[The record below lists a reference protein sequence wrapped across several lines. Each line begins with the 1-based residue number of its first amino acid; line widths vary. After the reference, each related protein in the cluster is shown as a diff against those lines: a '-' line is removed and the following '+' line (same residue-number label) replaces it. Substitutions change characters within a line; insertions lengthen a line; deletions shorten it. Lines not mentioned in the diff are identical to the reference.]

1 MKRKLCSVLLA
12 LCMVLTLLPV
22 SALAEERTPAEAE
35 QVATQLPSAEDGVV
49 TLESDTS
56 ISAAALQ
63 SAIANGLEIN
73 LNGKALTITSADTVS
88 VPEGKTVKF
97 YNGTILNSTFT
108 RGDLAAFAAGKDATL
123 IVDNVTMNTTGS
135 AFFPAGNA
143 SAVTVTNS
151 NITAGVY
158 VIGTNASGNLSDN
171 VRITLKDS
179 TLTSTCYQN
188 NDRDTCTVMINVP
201 GTMNIDNCKIYGGRQ
216 VLFVRCGTAT
226 VNNSTITLSNA
237 YNGAGTYDSKD
248 WSSGN
253 EVPMGA
259 VVVGNRTNST
269 AYDTPAT
276 CTLNN
281 TTVTGGRVYT
291 YQKDE
296 IAVKLNITGNSTIN
310 GAFVNGDGEN
320 GKATIVTESGTYSDL
335 ANAVAY
341 AADGATIKLAGDVTV
356 TKPIEVAKS
365 MTLDLNGHVLT
376 AATASNRSESN
387 DVKNSAIWVTAEK
400 VNLTI
405 DGTTAR
411 SGMTMGDTHDTNWM
425 TKVWGFVDLRE
436 GSAGSTVTVNGGSY
450 TGSTCASDNYHY
462 TALFTVGSESKLVLN
477 NVIAETDERVVK
489 ASACGEVIVS
499 GGTYNITGIDAF
511 LGAAFETKTASFTN
525 MKLTAKYGGCV
536 QVGNNATFENCEI
549 KVTDIRT
556 GEGTHLNCAVAVQY
570 GGTATVKSGIYTAPY
585 AAYVYSSGGTI
596 NIENGT
602 FTGVVRADA
611 TTDATA
617 TINIKNGSFNGE
629 IQKGAGAGNETIAI
643 TGGTYTSDPSAYV
656 ASGAIA
662 RKDSDAQ
669 YTVVAKSN
677 LTSGVYT
684 SDPSSAL
691 APGYVSYKNSDDTYT
706 VYYPVPVT
714 PGNTSSSTTKN
725 PDGSTTTTT
734 TDKTTGTVTETT
746 KNPDG
751 STTTVETRKDGS
763 VTETNKTAG
772 GSVGTVKSDANGN
785 SEISASISAA
795 DVNAAAKKNEPVAA
809 PVSVAPAASSAAAP
823 VIKLSVPA
831 SAGEVSVVIP
841 VTNAQQGTVA
851 IKVNPDGTEEII
863 KTSVVTK
870 DGVVLGVKGS
880 AQIKIVNNDKDFSD
894 TVGHWAESD
903 VDFVSAR
910 ELFNG
915 TAPQTFSP
923 ESATTRGMVVT
934 VLARLAGES
943 TDGGANW
950 YDKGCAWAVT
960 NGVSDGTDPNG
971 TVTREQLAAM
981 LYRYFGSPAVS
992 GSLSFADASSVSEY
1006 AHDAM
1011 QWCVN
1016 NGIINGMDG
1025 LLNPQG
1031 QATRAQVS
1039 AMFARYIHLAA
1050 TK

>member
-22 SALAEERTPAEAE
+22 SALAVDGAPTGESTPAETPAASNVAKIGDQEYATLADAVNAAE
-35 QVATQLPSAEDGVV
+35 SGA
-49 TLESDTS
+49 
-56 ISAAALQ
+56 
-63 SAIANGLEIN
+63 
-73 LNGKALTITSADTVS
+73 TIT
-88 VPEGKTVKF
+88 
-97 YNGTILNSTFT
+97 L
-108 RGDLAAFAAGKDATL
+108 
-123 IVDNVTMNTTGS
+123 
-135 AFFPAGNA
+135 
-143 SAVTVTNS
+143 
-151 NITAGVY
+151 
-158 VIGTNASGNLSDN
+158 LSD
-171 VRITLKDS
+171 VALDS
-179 TLTSTCYQN
+179 TLTLDKNLILDLNGHMISNGDRLETKYYLVKVAYGAEVSIIGN
-188 NDRDTCTVMINVP
+188 KENSSINDTRTNLT
-201 GTMNIDNCKIYGGRQ
+201 G
-216 VLFVRCGTAT
+216 
-226 VNNSTITLSNA
+226 TITAICVFGNLTVDGAELTISRGVNGIAIKVDENGTDKLGKLTVKSGKVSSTQAIQNWGITTIDGGTFTGDVGSHA
-237 YNGAGTYDSKD
+237 Y
-248 WSSGN
+248 SSI
-253 EVPMGA
+253 
-259 VVVGNRTNST
+259 
-269 AYDTPAT
+269 
-276 CTLNN
+276 
-281 TTVTGGRVYT
+281 GG
-291 YQKDE
+291 D
-296 IAVKLNITGNSTIN
+296 LTIN
-310 GAFVNGDGEN
+310 GGIFNGPVYSAQLKYGGWPTASAKTKIVNGTFNGLVAEYYDDGTN
-320 GKATIVTESGTYSDL
+320 GLQPVERSD
-335 ANAVAY
+335 
-341 AADGATIKLAGDVTV
+341 KPAGDVNCKVTISGGTFSDLSALDYLADDANVIVKLAADTTKDVTIPAGATV
-356 TKPIEVAKS
+356 
-365 MTLDLNGHVLT
+365 TLDLNGKTLTNVSGHTITNNGNLTVTGSGTVDNITHAKAALYNNTGATATLNGGTFTRSAETGTANPNSANGNSWYTVKNYGTLTINNGVTVENKGSFSSAVVNGWYDASKIGTSSEPAHNADAVLT
-376 AATASNRSESN
+376 
-387 DVKNSAIWVTAEK
+387 I
-400 VNLTI
+400 
-405 DGTTAR
+405 
-411 SGMTMGDTHDTNWM
+411 
-425 TKVWGFVDLRE
+425 
-436 GSAGSTVTVNGGSY
+436 NGGS
-450 TGSTCASDNYHY
+450 
-462 TALFTVGSESKLVLN
+462 
-477 NVIAETDERVVK
+477 I
-489 ASACGEVIVS
+489 S
-499 GGTYNITGIDAF
+499 GGKITVKNDDYGVLNITG
-511 LGAAFETKTASFTN
+511 
-525 MKLTAKYGGCV
+525 
-536 QVGNNATFENCEI
+536 
-549 KVTDIRT
+549 
-556 GEGTHLNCAVAVQY
+556 
-570 GGTATVKSGIYTAPY
+570 
-585 AAYVYSSGGTI
+585 
-596 NIENGT
+596 GT
-602 FTGVVRADA
+602 FTQPLDGLYCIYNANV
-611 TTDATA
+611 TA
-617 TINIKNGSFNGE
+617 ISGGNVNGSVGNYNG
-629 IQKGAGAGNETIAI
+629 AI
-643 TGGTYTSDPSAYV
+643 TEANQCKFAISGGTYTSDPSAYV

-662 RKDSDAQ
+662 RKDGD
-669 YTVVAKSN
+669 TKFVVVEKAN
-677 LTSGVYT
+677 LTAGVYM

-751 STTTVETRKDGS
+751 STTTVETKKDGS

-785 SEISASISAA
+785 TEISANISAA
-795 DVNAAAKKNEPVAA
+795 DVSAAAKKNEPVAA
-809 PVSVAPAASSAAAP
+809 PVSVAPAASPAAAP

-880 AQIKIVNNDKDFSD
+880 AQIKIVNNDKDFAD

-910 ELFNG
+910 ELFTG

-1039 AMFARYIHLAA
+1039 AMFARYIRLMS

>member
-22 SALAEERTPAEAE
+22 SAMAEVDDNTAPASTNVSLPSGNSGNFTISTEGATLDGNGATYSNGTITVNAANVTITNLTFGDMASLVVNTTGKFTLTGCKFEPNTEYVKNSSQGVRTAAYLKVGEAEVTNNIFDGVTNGYYNAIEFGISADNDLSKATISGNTFNKAIKNNYFNFYNMTNNAQIDIVGNHFLLAEKTSNGIRISNPRNANNIIFNIANNEYTYATASADSVYEGLILLQDYATGDNVQDFTKITLNVTNLKAPQDAKQFLYVYDDQAGIINTNQPKLTGDDASLSQFYAAKIDDTYYKTLADAYAALPRGTGAAPAEATTITLLKDCAGGGMG
-35 QVATQLPSAEDGVV
+35 VDKTDKYMNYVIDFGGHTYTVGAPSVGSTGTVSQGLRVLQDSTAKFMNG
-49 TLESDTS
+49 TLK
-56 ISAAALQ
+56 AADY
-63 SAIANGLEIN
+63 
-73 LNGKALTITSADTVS
+73 KALIQVVHTYGDVTFQDFTVDATEDS
-88 VPEGKTVKF
+88 HAWAAVEPDAGTLNILGNSSILAREGNYGLYTAF
-97 YNGTILNSTFT
+97 WHTGSYNGTTVNI
-108 RGDLAAFAAGKDATL
+108 D
-123 IVDNVTMNTTGS
+123 TTG
-135 AFFPAGNA
+135 
-143 SAVTVTNS
+143 
-151 NITAGVY
+151 
-158 VIGTNASGNLSDN
+158 
-171 VRITLKDS
+171 K
-179 TLTSTCYQN
+179 
-188 NDRDTCTVMINVP
+188 
-201 GTMNIDNCKIYGGRQ
+201 
-216 VLFVRCGTAT
+216 
-226 VNNSTITLSNA
+226 
-237 YNGAGTYDSKD
+237 
-248 WSSGN
+248 
-253 EVPMGA
+253 
-259 VVVGNRTNST
+259 
-269 AYDTPAT
+269 
-276 CTLNN
+276 
-281 TTVTGGRVYT
+281 
-291 YQKDE
+291 
-296 IAVKLNITGNSTIN
+296 ITGMLAYEFDEDET
-310 GAFVNGDGEN
+310 GADKASENKGFVNIQN
-320 GKATIVTESGTYSDL
+320 G
-335 ANAVAY
+335 NF
-341 AADGATIKLAGDVTV
+341 DVTS
-356 TKPIEVAKS
+356 IEEIWSDV
-365 MTLDLNGHVLT
+365 
-376 AATASNRSESN
+376 SES
-387 DVKNSAIWVTAEK
+387 
-400 VNLTI
+400 
-405 DGTTAR
+405 
-411 SGMTMGDTHDTNWM
+411 
-425 TKVWGFVDLRE
+425 VDK
-436 GSAGSTVTVNGGSY
+436 
-450 TGSTCASDNYHY
+450 
-462 TALFTVGSESKLVLN
+462 TVGGFSL
-477 NVIAETDERVVK
+477 
-489 ASACGEVIVS
+489 
-499 GGTYNITGIDAF
+499 
-511 LGAAFETKTASFTN
+511 
-525 MKLTAKYGGCV
+525 
-536 QVGNNATFENCEI
+536 
-549 KVTDIRT
+549 
-556 GEGTHLNCAVAVQY
+556 
-570 GGTATVKSGIYTAPY
+570 
-585 AAYVYSSGGTI
+585 
-596 NIENGT
+596 
-602 FTGVVRADA
+602 
-611 TTDATA
+611 
-617 TINIKNGSFNGE
+617 
-629 IQKGAGAGNETIAI
+629 
-643 TGGTYTSDPSAYV
+643 TGGTYSVDPTAYV

-662 RKDSDAQ
+662 RKDSD
-669 YTVVAKSN
+669 TKFVVVEKAN

-691 APGYVSYKNSDDTYT
+691 APGYVSYKNSDNSTYT

-751 STTTVETRKDGS
+751 STTTVETKKDGS

-795 DVNAAAKKNEPVAA
+795 DVSAAAKKNEPVAA
-809 PVSVAPAASSAAAP
+809 PVSVAPAASPAAAP

-880 AQIKIVNNDKDFSD
+880 TQIKIVNNDKDFSD

-910 ELFNG
+910 ELFTG

-923 ESATTRGMVVT
+923 EAATTRGMVVT

-1039 AMFARYIHLAA
+1039 AMFARYIRLMS

>member
-22 SALAEERTPAEAE
+22 SALAEGGAEAGESAPAEVPAAE
-35 QVATQLPSAEDGVV
+35 TEYVAQIGATKYKTLQAAIDAVPASTPTTIDVLADLTPDTLNTVASADRQMAFTKADVNI
-49 TLESDTS
+49 TL
-56 ISAAALQ
+56 
-63 SAIANGLEIN
+63 N
-73 LNGKALTITSADTVS
+73 LNNHTVTALGGEAIKINAANVTLTITNGTIENHATDKYSDGLYAYKESNNLNLTLTNVKIHSRTQGLAVQGLTSNSNVTINGGEIISSEELGIYYPPKSGTLTVNDAKI
-88 VPEGKTVKF
+88 EGKTGIVVKGS
-97 YNGTILNSTFT
+97 N
-108 RGDLAAFAAGKDATL
+108 L
-123 IVDNVTMNTTGS
+123 IVKGDSEIIGVGDKVVPDHYYTGATDGS
-135 AFFPAGNA
+135 SSLTETGDAIYVESGYNDRDI
-143 SAVTVTNS
+143 TVK
-151 NITAGVY
+151 IE
-158 VIGTNASGNLSDN
+158 SG
-171 VRITLKDS
+171 K
-179 TLTSTCYQN
+179 LTST
-188 NDRDTCTVMINVP
+188 
-201 GTMNIDNCKIYGGRQ
+201 
-216 VLFVRCGTAT
+216 
-226 VNNSTITLSNA
+226 NSYAIQ
-237 YNGAGTYDSKD
+237 YYDHAKPVSAKREI
-248 WSSGN
+248 S
-253 EVPMGA
+253 
-259 VVVGNRTNST
+259 
-269 AYDTPAT
+269 
-276 CTLNN
+276 
-281 TTVTGGRVYT
+281 VTGGT
-291 YQKDE
+291 
-296 IAVKLNITGNSTIN
+296 
-310 GAFVNGDGEN
+310 F
-320 GKATIVTESGTYSDL
+320 SDVSAL
-335 ANAVAY
+335 GY
-341 AADGATIKLAGDVTV
+341 LADGAKVTVKLAAETTKDVTIPAGANV
-356 TKPIEVAKS
+356 
-365 MTLDLNGHVLT
+365 TLDLNGYKLTNVSGHTITNNGNLTVTGNGTVDNITHAKAALYNNTGATATLNGGTFTRSAETGTANPNSANGNSWYTVKNYGTLTINNGVTVENKGSFSSAVVNGWYDASKIGTSSEPAHNADAVLT
-376 AATASNRSESN
+376 
-387 DVKNSAIWVTAEK
+387 I
-400 VNLTI
+400 
-405 DGTTAR
+405 
-411 SGMTMGDTHDTNWM
+411 
-425 TKVWGFVDLRE
+425 
-436 GSAGSTVTVNGGSY
+436 NGGSIS
-450 TGSTCASDNYHY
+450 GGKI
-462 TALFTVGSESKLVLN
+462 TVKNDDYGVLN
-477 NVIAETDERVVK
+477 
-489 ASACGEVIVS
+489 
-499 GGTYNITGIDAF
+499 
-511 LGAAFETKTASFTN
+511 
-525 MKLTAKYGGCV
+525 
-536 QVGNNATFENCEI
+536 
-549 KVTDIRT
+549 
-556 GEGTHLNCAVAVQY
+556 
-570 GGTATVKSGIYTAPY
+570 
-585 AAYVYSSGGTI
+585 
-596 NIENGT
+596 
-602 FTGVVRADA
+602 
-611 TTDATA
+611 
-617 TINIKNGSFNGE
+617 
-629 IQKGAGAGNETIAI
+629 I
-643 TGGTYTSDPSAYV
+643 TGGTFTQPLDGLCCIYNANVTAISGGNVNGSVGNYNGAITEANQCKFAISGGTCTSDPTAYV

-662 RKDSDAQ
+662 RKDSD
-669 YTVVAKSN
+669 TKFVVVEKAN
-677 LTSGVYT
+677 LTAGVYM

-714 PGNTSSSTTKN
+714 PGNNNNSSSTTTKN

-751 STTTVETRKDGS
+751 STTTVETKKDGS
-763 VTETNKTAG
+763 VTETNKTAN

-785 SEISASISAA
+785 SEISANISAA
-795 DVNAAAKKNEPVAA
+795 DVNAAAKKSEPVAA
-809 PVSVAPAASSAAAP
+809 PVSVAPAASPAAAP

-910 ELFNG
+910 ELFTG

-923 ESATTRGMVVT
+923 EAATTRGMVVT
-934 VLARLAGES
+934 VLARLAGET

-981 LYRYFGSPAVS
+981 LYRYFGSPSVS

>member
-1 MKRKLCSVLLA
+1 MKKKLCSILLA
-12 LCMVLTLLPV
+12 LTMVLTLLPV
-22 SALAEERTPAEAE
+22 SALAEDGAEAGESAPAEVPAAE
-35 QVATQLPSAEDGVV
+35 TEYVAQIGEAKYKTLQAAIDAVPTSTPTTIDVLADLTPDTLNTVASADRQMAFTKADVNI
-49 TLESDTS
+49 TL
-56 ISAAALQ
+56 
-63 SAIANGLEIN
+63 N
-73 LNGKALTITSADTVS
+73 LNNHTVTALGGEAIKINAANVTLTITNGTIENHATGKYSDGLYAYSESNNLNLTLTNVKIHSRTQGLAVQGLTSNSNVTINGGEIISSEELGIYYPPKSGTLTVNDAKI
-88 VPEGKTVKF
+88 EGKTGIVVKGS
-97 YNGTILNSTFT
+97 N
-108 RGDLAAFAAGKDATL
+108 L
-123 IVDNVTMNTTGS
+123 IVKGDSEIIGVGDKVVPDHYYTGATDGS
-135 AFFPAGNA
+135 SSLTETGDAIYVESGYNDRDI
-143 SAVTVTNS
+143 TVK
-151 NITAGVY
+151 IE
-158 VIGTNASGNLSDN
+158 SG
-171 VRITLKDS
+171 K
-179 TLTSTCYQN
+179 LTST
-188 NDRDTCTVMINVP
+188 
-201 GTMNIDNCKIYGGRQ
+201 
-216 VLFVRCGTAT
+216 
-226 VNNSTITLSNA
+226 NSYAIQ
-237 YNGAGTYDSKD
+237 YYDHAKPVSVKREI
-248 WSSGN
+248 S
-253 EVPMGA
+253 
-259 VVVGNRTNST
+259 
-269 AYDTPAT
+269 
-276 CTLNN
+276 
-281 TTVTGGRVYT
+281 VTGGT
-291 YQKDE
+291 
-296 IAVKLNITGNSTIN
+296 
-310 GAFVNGDGEN
+310 F
-320 GKATIVTESGTYSDL
+320 SDL
-335 ANAVAY
+335 SALDY
-341 AADGATIKLAGDVTV
+341 LADGASVTVKLAADTTKDVTIPAGTTV
-356 TKPIEVAKS
+356 
-365 MTLDLNGHVLT
+365 TLDLNGHKLTNASGHTITNNGNLTVTGSGTVDNITHAKAALYNNTGATATLNGGTFTRSAETGTANPNSANGNSWYTVKNYGTLTINNGVTVENKGSFSSAVVNGWYDASKIGTSSEPVHNADAVLT
-376 AATASNRSESN
+376 INGGSISGGKIT
-387 DVKNSAIWVTAEK
+387 VKNDDYGVLNITGGTFTQPLDGLYCIYNANVTA
-400 VNLTI
+400 I
-405 DGTTAR
+405 
-411 SGMTMGDTHDTNWM
+411 SGG
-425 TKVWGFVDLRE
+425 
-436 GSAGSTVTVNGGSY
+436 TVNGP
-450 TGSTCASDNYHY
+450 
-462 TALFTVGSESKLVLN
+462 VGSHN
-477 NVIAETDERVVK
+477 
-489 ASACGEVIVS
+489 GVS
-499 GGTYNITGIDAF
+499 TEADQG
-511 LGAAFETKTASFTN
+511 
-525 MKLTAKYGGCV
+525 KLT
-536 QVGNNATFENCEI
+536 
-549 KVTDIRT
+549 
-556 GEGTHLNCAVAVQY
+556 
-570 GGTATVKSGIYTAPY
+570 
-585 AAYVYSSGGTI
+585 
-596 NIENGT
+596 
-602 FTGVVRADA
+602 
-611 TTDATA
+611 
-617 TINIKNGSFNGE
+617 
-629 IQKGAGAGNETIAI
+629 I
-643 TGGTYTSDPSAYV
+643 TGGTYTDDPTDYV
-656 ASGAIA
+656 ASTAIA
-662 RKDSDAQ
+662 RKDGDAQ

-677 LTSGVYT
+677 LTAGVYT

-691 APGYVSYKNSDDTYT
+691 APGYVSYKNSDNTYT

-751 STTTVETRKDGS
+751 STTTVETKKDGS

-785 SEISASISAA
+785 TEISANISAA
-795 DVNAAAKKNEPVAA
+795 DVSAAAKKNEPVAA
-809 PVSVAPAASSAAAP
+809 PVSVAPAASPAAAP

-880 AQIKIVNNDKDFSD
+880 TQIKIVNNDKDFSD

-910 ELFNG
+910 ELFTG

-934 VLARLAGES
+934 VLARLAGET

>member
-22 SALAEERTPAEAE
+22 SAMAEGGTDTQTDSSVASAETAGGTKYYDTLHDAVLNVKEGGTVTLLKSTEGSGIGTYETATGADTDKDVNGQVRIPSKSFTIDFGGNTYSLNTPAVGSKTYE
-35 QVATQLPSAEDGVV
+35 TQGFHFEWAGADK
-49 TLESDTS
+49 
-56 ISAAALQ
+56 
-63 SAIANGLEIN
+63 AIPN
-73 LNGKALTITSADTVS
+73 
-88 VPEGKTVKF
+88 
-97 YNGTILNSTFT
+97 
-108 RGDLAAFAAGKDATL
+108 
-123 IVDNVTMNTTGS
+123 
-135 AFFPAGNA
+135 
-143 SAVTVTNS
+143 
-151 NITAGVY
+151 
-158 VIGTNASGNLSDN
+158 
-171 VRITLKDS
+171 ITLK
-179 TLTSTCYQN
+179 N
-188 NDRDTCTVMINVP
+188 
-201 GTMNIDNCKIYGGRQ
+201 G
-216 VLFVRCGTAT
+216 T
-226 VNNSTITLSNA
+226 VNVAATHSINMKLLIQNYCNLTLDAITVDGTNLEKAWSSNGTPYTYVSSNCNGTVTIRNSKIISKDPLTDVAFDVDGCRSA
-237 YNGAGTYDSKD
+237 YNNNPVNLTVEGDSQI
-248 WSSGN
+248 SGRI
-253 EVPMGA
+253 EV
-259 VVVGNRTNST
+259 T
-269 AYDTPAT
+269 
-276 CTLNN
+276 
-281 TTVTGGRVYT
+281 
-291 YQKDE
+291 K
-296 IAVKLNITGNSTIN
+296 GNSLTIKG
-310 GAFVNGDGEN
+310 GAF
-320 GKATIVTESGTYSDL
+320 TDL
-335 ANAVAY
+335 ATAVAY
-341 AADGATIKLAGDVTV
+341 AADGATIKLAADTTKDVTIPAGATV
-356 TKPIEVAKS
+356 
-365 MTLDLNGHVLT
+365 TLDLNGKTLT
-376 AATASNRSESN
+376 NVSGHTITNNGNLTVTGSGTVDNVTHGKGALYNKSGATAILNGGTFTRSQEAGTYEPYGDNGNSWYTIQN
-387 DVKNSAIWVTAEK
+387 DGTMTINAGTTVTTRLMGDGKAVGGYSSLIRNGGNAGTAPTLLINGGHFNGGINTVKNDEGGT
-400 VNLTI
+400 LTI
-405 DGTTAR
+405 KGGDFSNTTQYVIMNWNIADIYDGTFEAQ
-411 SGMTMGDTHDTNWM
+411 SAASAVLFSSSWN
-425 TKVWGFVDLRE
+425 
-436 GSAGSTVTVNGGSY
+436 GSAGTLNFHGGNVKTTS
-450 TGSTCASDNYHY
+450 ASQKAIRDYWD
-462 TALFTVGSESKLVLN
+462 KN
-477 NVIAETDERVVK
+477 NKGNVA
-489 ASACGEVIVS
+489 VS
-499 GGTYNITGIDAF
+499 GGI
-511 LGAAFETKTASFTN
+511 FTVN
-525 MKLTAKYGGCV
+525 PT
-536 QVGNNATFENCEI
+536 
-549 KVTDIRT
+549 
-556 GEGTHLNCAVAVQY
+556 
-570 GGTATVKSGIYTAPY
+570 
-585 AAYVYSSGGTI
+585 
-596 NIENGT
+596 
-602 FTGVVRADA
+602 
-611 TTDATA
+611 
-617 TINIKNGSFNGE
+617 
-629 IQKGAGAGNETIAI
+629 
-643 TGGTYTSDPSAYV
+643 AYV
-656 ASGAIA
+656 ADTHIA
-662 RKDSDAQ
+662 RKDGDAQ
-669 YTVVAKSN
+669 YTVVAKAN

-714 PGNTSSSTTKN
+714 PGNNNNSSSTTTKN

-751 STTTVETRKDGS
+751 STTTVETKKDGS

-795 DVNAAAKKNEPVAA
+795 DVSAAAKKNEPVAA
-809 PVSVAPAASSAAAP
+809 PVSVAPAASPAAAP

-880 AQIKIVNNDKDFSD
+880 TQIKIVNNDKDFSD

-910 ELFNG
+910 ELFTG

-1039 AMFARYIHLAA
+1039 AMFARYIRLAA

>member
-22 SALAEERTPAEAE
+22 SAMADNGAEAGE
-35 QVATQLPSAEDGVV
+35 SAPADVPAAETEYVAQIGEAKYKTLQAAIDAVLASTPTTIDVLADLTPDTLNTVASADRQMAFTKADVNI
-49 TLESDTS
+49 TL
-56 ISAAALQ
+56 
-63 SAIANGLEIN
+63 N
-73 LNGKALTITSADTVS
+73 LNNHTVTALGGEAIKINAANVTLTITNGTIENHATDKYSDGLYAYRESNNLNLTLTNVKIHSRTQGLAVQGLTSNSNVTINGGEIISSEELGIYYPPKSGTLTVNDAKI
-88 VPEGKTVKF
+88 EGKTGIVVKGS
-97 YNGTILNSTFT
+97 N
-108 RGDLAAFAAGKDATL
+108 L
-123 IVDNVTMNTTGS
+123 IVKGDSEIIGVGDKVVPDHYYTGATDGS
-135 AFFPAGNA
+135 SSLTETGDAIYVESGYNDRDI
-143 SAVTVTNS
+143 TVK
-151 NITAGVY
+151 IE
-158 VIGTNASGNLSDN
+158 SG
-171 VRITLKDS
+171 K
-179 TLTSTCYQN
+179 LTST
-188 NDRDTCTVMINVP
+188 
-201 GTMNIDNCKIYGGRQ
+201 
-216 VLFVRCGTAT
+216 
-226 VNNSTITLSNA
+226 NSYAIQ
-237 YNGAGTYDSKD
+237 YYDHAKPVSAKREI
-248 WSSGN
+248 S
-253 EVPMGA
+253 
-259 VVVGNRTNST
+259 
-269 AYDTPAT
+269 
-276 CTLNN
+276 
-281 TTVTGGRVYT
+281 VTGGTFSDLSALDYLAESAKVT
-291 YQKDE
+291 
-296 IAVKLNITGNSTIN
+296 VKL
-310 GAFVNGDGEN
+310 
-320 GKATIVTESGTYSDL
+320 
-335 ANAVAY
+335 
-341 AADGATIKLAGDVTV
+341 AAETTKDVTIPAGANV
-356 TKPIEVAKS
+356 
-365 MTLDLNGHVLT
+365 TLDLNGHKLTNVSGHTITNNGNLTVTGSGTVDNITHAKAALYNNTGATATLNGGTFTRSAEAGTVSPDSANGNSWYTVKNYGTMTINSNTTITNTGSHSSAIANGWYDASKAGSNGEPTRIADAVLT
-376 AATASNRSESN
+376 INGGNISGGKIT
-387 DVKNSAIWVTAEK
+387 VKNDDYGTLSITGGSLSQPLSGLYCIYNANVTS
-400 VNLTI
+400 I
-405 DGTTAR
+405 
-411 SGMTMGDTHDTNWM
+411 SGG
-425 TKVWGFVDLRE
+425 
-436 GSAGSTVTVNGGSY
+436 TVNGAVGSY
-450 TGSTCASDNYHY
+450 
-462 TALFTVGSESKLVLN
+462 
-477 NVIAETDERVVK
+477 
-489 ASACGEVIVS
+489 
-499 GGTYNITGIDAF
+499 
-511 LGAAFETKTASFTN
+511 
-525 MKLTAKYGGCV
+525 
-536 QVGNNATFENCEI
+536 
-549 KVTDIRT
+549 
-556 GEGTHLNCAVAVQY
+556 
-570 GGTATVKSGIYTAPY
+570 
-585 AAYVYSSGGTI
+585 
-596 NIENGT
+596 
-602 FTGVVRADA
+602 
-611 TTDATA
+611 
-617 TINIKNGSFNGE
+617 NGSVEGDLG
-629 IQKGAGAGNETIAI
+629 KLDI
-643 TGGTYTSDPSAYV
+643 TGGTYTDDPTDYV
-656 ASGAIA
+656 ASTAIA
-662 RKDSDAQ
+662 RKDGDAQ

-691 APGYVSYKNSDDTYT
+691 APGYVSYKNSDNSTYT

-714 PGNTSSSTTKN
+714 PGNNNNSSSTTTKN

-751 STTTVETRKDGS
+751 STTTVETKKDGS
-763 VTETNKTAG
+763 VTATNKTAN
-772 GSVGTVKSDANGN
+772 GSVGTVKTDANGN
-785 SEISASISAA
+785 SEISANISAA
-795 DVNAAAKKNEPVAA
+795 DVSAAAKKNEPVAA
-809 PVSVAPAASSAAAP
+809 PVSVAPAASPAAAP

-910 ELFNG
+910 ELFTG

-923 ESATTRGMVVT
+923 EAATTRGMVVT

-1039 AMFARYIHLAA
+1039 AMFARYIRLMS

>member
-22 SALAEERTPAEAE
+22 SAMAEADDSAPAEVPAASNVAKIGDQEYATLADAVEAAE
-35 QVATQLPSAEDGVV
+35 SGA
-49 TLESDTS
+49 
-56 ISAAALQ
+56 
-63 SAIANGLEIN
+63 
-73 LNGKALTITSADTVS
+73 TITL
-88 VPEGKTVKF
+88 
-97 YNGTILNSTFT
+97 LN
-108 RGDLAAFAAGKDATL
+108 DVAL
-123 IVDNVTMNTTGS
+123 
-135 AFFPAGNA
+135 
-143 SAVTVTNS
+143 
-151 NITAGVY
+151 
-158 VIGTNASGNLSDN
+158 
-171 VRITLKDS
+171 DS
-179 TLTSTCYQN
+179 TLTLGKNLILDLNGHVISNGN
-188 NDRDTCTVMINVP
+188 NLGTNYLVKVANGAEVSIIGNKENSSINDTRTNLT
-201 GTMNIDNCKIYGGRQ
+201 G
-216 VLFVRCGTAT
+216 
-226 VNNSTITLSNA
+226 TITAICVLGDLTVDGAELTISRGLNGIAIKVDESGADKLGKLTVKSGKVSSTQAIQNWGITTIDGGTFTGDVGSHA
-237 YNGAGTYDSKD
+237 Y
-248 WSSGN
+248 SSI
-253 EVPMGA
+253 
-259 VVVGNRTNST
+259 
-269 AYDTPAT
+269 
-276 CTLNN
+276 
-281 TTVTGGRVYT
+281 GG
-291 YQKDE
+291 D
-296 IAVKLNITGNSTIN
+296 LTIN
-310 GAFVNGDGEN
+310 GGIFNGPVYSAQLKYGGWPTASAKTKIVNGTFNGLVAEYYDDGTN
-320 GKATIVTESGTYSDL
+320 GLQPVERSDKPAGDVNCKVTISGGTFSDL
-335 ANAVAY
+335 SALGY
-341 AADGATIKLAGDVTV
+341 LADGASVTVKLAADTTKDVTIPAGATV
-356 TKPIEVAKS
+356 
-365 MTLDLNGHVLT
+365 TLDLNGHKLT
-376 AATASNRSESN
+376 NVSGHTITNNGKLTVTGSGTVDNVTNAKGALYNCVGATAILNGGTFTRSQEAGTYKPNEGNGNSWYTMQN
-387 DVKNSAIWVTAEK
+387 DGTMTINAGTTVTTRLNDNGKAVGGFSSLIRNGGNAGTAPTLLINGGHFNGGINTVKNDEGGT
-400 VNLTI
+400 LTI
-405 DGTTAR
+405 KGGDFSNTTQYVIMNWNIADIYDGTFEAQ
-411 SGMTMGDTHDTNWM
+411 SAASAVLFSSSWN
-425 TKVWGFVDLRE
+425 
-436 GSAGSTVTVNGGSY
+436 GSAGTLNFHGGNVKTTS
-450 TGSTCASDNYHY
+450 ASQKAIRDYWD
-462 TALFTVGSESKLVLN
+462 KN
-477 NVIAETDERVVK
+477 NKGNVA
-489 ASACGEVIVS
+489 VS
-499 GGTYNITGIDAF
+499 GGI
-511 LGAAFETKTASFTN
+511 FTVN
-525 MKLTAKYGGCV
+525 P
-536 QVGNNATFENCEI
+536 
-549 KVTDIRT
+549 TD
-556 GEGTHLNCAVAVQY
+556 
-570 GGTATVKSGIYTAPY
+570 
-585 AAYVYSSGGTI
+585 
-596 NIENGT
+596 
-602 FTGVVRADA
+602 
-611 TTDATA
+611 
-617 TINIKNGSFNGE
+617 
-629 IQKGAGAGNETIAI
+629 
-643 TGGTYTSDPSAYV
+643 YV

-662 RKDSDAQ
+662 RKDGDAQ

-691 APGYVSYKNSDDTYT
+691 APGYVSYKNSDNSTYT

-714 PGNTSSSTTKN
+714 PGNNNNSSSTTTKN

-751 STTTVETRKDGS
+751 STTTVETKKDGS

-785 SEISASISAA
+785 SEISANISAA

-809 PVSVAPAASSAAAP
+809 PVSVAPAASPAAAP

-910 ELFNG
+910 ELFTG

-923 ESATTRGMVVT
+923 EAATTRGMVVT

-1039 AMFARYIHLAA
+1039 AMFARYIRLMS

>member
-22 SALAEERTPAEAE
+22 SAMAEGGAEAGESAPAEVPAAE
-35 QVATQLPSAEDGVV
+35 TEYVAQIGATKYKTLQAAIDAVPASTPTTIDVLADLTPDTLNTVASADRQMAFTKADVNI
-49 TLESDTS
+49 TL
-56 ISAAALQ
+56 
-63 SAIANGLEIN
+63 N
-73 LNGKALTITSADTVS
+73 LNNHTVTALGGEAIKINAANVTLTITNGTIENHATDKYSDGLYAYRESNNLNLTLTNVKIHSRTQGLAVQGLTSNSNVTINGGEIISSEELGIYYPPKSGTLTVNDAKI
-88 VPEGKTVKF
+88 EGKTGIVVKGS
-97 YNGTILNSTFT
+97 N
-108 RGDLAAFAAGKDATL
+108 L
-123 IVDNVTMNTTGS
+123 IVKGDSEIIGVGDKVVPDHYYTGATDGS
-135 AFFPAGNA
+135 SSLTETGDAIYVESGYNDRDI
-143 SAVTVTNS
+143 TVK
-151 NITAGVY
+151 IE
-158 VIGTNASGNLSDN
+158 SG
-171 VRITLKDS
+171 K
-179 TLTSTCYQN
+179 LTST
-188 NDRDTCTVMINVP
+188 
-201 GTMNIDNCKIYGGRQ
+201 
-216 VLFVRCGTAT
+216 
-226 VNNSTITLSNA
+226 NSYAIQ
-237 YNGAGTYDSKD
+237 YYDHAKPVSAKREI
-248 WSSGN
+248 S
-253 EVPMGA
+253 
-259 VVVGNRTNST
+259 
-269 AYDTPAT
+269 
-276 CTLNN
+276 
-281 TTVTGGRVYT
+281 VTGGTFSDVSALDYLASGASVT
-291 YQKDE
+291 
-296 IAVKLNITGNSTIN
+296 VKLAENTTKDVTIP
-310 GAFVNGDGEN
+310 A
-320 GKATIVTESGTYSDL
+320 
-335 ANAVAY
+335 
-341 AADGATIKLAGDVTV
+341 GATV
-356 TKPIEVAKS
+356 
-365 MTLDLNGHVLT
+365 TLDLNGKTLTNVSGHTITNNGNLTVTDNGTVDNITHAKAALYNNTGATATLNGGTFTRSAETGTANPNSANGNSWYTVKNCGTLTINNGVTVENKGSFSSAVVNGWYDASKIGTSSEPAHSADAVLT
-376 AATASNRSESN
+376 
-387 DVKNSAIWVTAEK
+387 I
-400 VNLTI
+400 
-405 DGTTAR
+405 
-411 SGMTMGDTHDTNWM
+411 
-425 TKVWGFVDLRE
+425 
-436 GSAGSTVTVNGGSY
+436 NGGS
-450 TGSTCASDNYHY
+450 
-462 TALFTVGSESKLVLN
+462 
-477 NVIAETDERVVK
+477 I
-489 ASACGEVIVS
+489 S
-499 GGTYNITGIDAF
+499 GGKITVKNDDYGVLNITG
-511 LGAAFETKTASFTN
+511 
-525 MKLTAKYGGCV
+525 
-536 QVGNNATFENCEI
+536 
-549 KVTDIRT
+549 
-556 GEGTHLNCAVAVQY
+556 
-570 GGTATVKSGIYTAPY
+570 
-585 AAYVYSSGGTI
+585 
-596 NIENGT
+596 GT
-602 FTGVVRADA
+602 FTQPLDGLYCIYNANV
-611 TTDATA
+611 TA
-617 TINIKNGSFNGE
+617 ISGGNVNGSVGNYNG
-629 IQKGAGAGNETIAI
+629 AI
-643 TGGTYTSDPSAYV
+643 TEANQCKFAISGGTYTSDPTAYV
-656 ASGAIA
+656 ADTHIA
-662 RKDSDAQ
+662 RKDGDAQ

-677 LTSGVYT
+677 LTAGVYT

-691 APGYVSYKNSDDTYT
+691 APGYVSYKNSDNTYT

-714 PGNTSSSTTKN
+714 PGNNNNSSSTTTKN

-751 STTTVETRKDGS
+751 STTTVETKKDGS
-763 VTETNKTAG
+763 VTETNKTAN

-785 SEISASISAA
+785 TEISANISAA
-795 DVNAAAKKNEPVAA
+795 DVSAAAKKNEPVAA
-809 PVSVAPAASSAAAP
+809 PVSVAPAASPAAAP

-880 AQIKIVNNDKDFSD
+880 TQIKIVNNDKDFSD

-910 ELFNG
+910 ELFTG

-1039 AMFARYIHLAA
+1039 AMFARYIRLMS

>member
-22 SALAEERTPAEAE
+22 SAMAEGGTATSLPNADENGVITLMEDVTVNSFPSLTTVPLTIDLNGNKLTYTSAGTIIVPENANLTIKNGTLDAPNLANSPQKGTAAFF
-35 QVATQLPSAEDGVV
+35 QVEKGATTELNQVIVHTSGSALYPRGDSARVTVKDSTIYCGVYAV
-49 TLESDTS
+49 GTN
-56 ISAAALQ
+56 AAACENYGVIIEL
-63 SAIANGLEIN
+63 I
-73 LNGKALTITSADTVS
+73 
-88 VPEGKTVKF
+88 
-97 YNGTILNSTFT
+97 NSTFT
-108 RGDLAAFAAGKDATL
+108 TD
-123 IVDNVTMNTTGS
+123 S
-135 AFFPAGNA
+135 A
-143 SAVTVTNS
+143 
-151 NITAGVY
+151 
-158 VIGTNASGNLSDN
+158 
-171 VRITLKDS
+171 
-179 TLTSTCYQN
+179 YQN
-188 NDRDTCTVMINVP
+188 HDGDSSPVLINVP
-201 GTMNIDNCKIYGGRQ
+201 GTMKMENC
-216 VLFVRCGTAT
+216 T
-226 VNNSTITLSNA
+226 VNGTRHGVVVRGGNATIKNSQINLRSTEGLDGITGSPVSTYKESYWSSN
-237 YNGAGTYDSKD
+237 

-253 EVPMGA
+253 EVPMA
-259 VVVGNRTNST
+259 ALVVGNRHAKSYQYPAYCELENVVVTAPDNYKTVYVHGNNST
-269 AYDTPAT
+269 DQKATLIYDEKSTLGEVVNDTPDNANVGIAVAQIGNT
-276 CTLNN
+276 KYFSLAEAVAAVPTDNSSTTIEVLKDVEDGAAIDFVSGQNVVINFNGHTYSLKQRPVGSTGTVNQGFRMLRSSTVILNNGTLDLAEVEAGKSEPFLMLIHSYSTVTLNN
-281 TTVTGGRVYT
+281 FNVDARTNNSYTAKNNAQIPCGQYAIDVDAGTFTINGNSNITARDGWVAFVEDHWNGSYPEGVKVIFGNDFSGTVTGEFSYGSEDVAIT
-291 YQKDE
+291 KENKDNCLLQ
-296 IAVKLNITGNSTIN
+296 IGGNGTFNTGDFKINTVKDFWTNN
-310 GAFVNGDGEN
+310 
-320 GKATIVTESGTYSDL
+320 
-335 ANAVAY
+335 
-341 AADGATIKLAGDVTV
+341 
-356 TKPIEVAKS
+356 
-365 MTLDLNGHVLT
+365 
-376 AATASNRSESN
+376 
-387 DVKNSAIWVTAEK
+387 K
-400 VNLTI
+400 VNEI
-405 DGTTAR
+405 
-411 SGMTMGDTHDTNWM
+411 
-425 TKVWGFVDLRE
+425 
-436 GSAGSTVTVNGGSY
+436 
-450 TGSTCASDNYHY
+450 
-462 TALFTVGSESKLVLN
+462 N
-477 NVIAETDERVVK
+477 NIVI
-489 ASACGEVIVS
+489 S
-499 GGTYNITGIDAF
+499 GGTFD
-511 LGAAFETKTASFTN
+511 
-525 MKLTAKYGGCV
+525 
-536 QVGNNATFENCEI
+536 
-549 KVTDIRT
+549 
-556 GEGTHLNCAVAVQY
+556 
-570 GGTATVKSGIYTAPY
+570 
-585 AAYVYSSGGTI
+585 
-596 NIENGT
+596 
-602 FTGVVRADA
+602 
-611 TTDATA
+611 
-617 TINIKNGSFNGE
+617 FNP
-629 IQKGAGAGNETIAI
+629 T
-643 TGGTYTSDPSAYV
+643 AYV
-656 ASGAIA
+656 ADTHIA
-662 RKDSDAQ
+662 RKDSDTKF
-669 YTVVAKSN
+669 TVVAKSN

-691 APGYVSYKNSDDTYT
+691 APGYVSYKNSDNSTYT

-751 STTTVETRKDGS
+751 STTTVETKKDGS

-785 SEISASISAA
+785 TEISASISAA
-795 DVNAAAKKNEPVAA
+795 DVSAAAKKNEPVAA
-809 PVSVAPAASSAAAP
+809 PVSVAPAASPAAAP

-880 AQIKIVNNDKDFSD
+880 TQIKIVNNDKDFAD

-910 ELFNG
+910 ELFTG

-1039 AMFARYIHLAA
+1039 AMFARYIRLAA

>member
-22 SALAEERTPAEAE
+22 SAMAEGGAEAGESAPAEVPAAE
-35 QVATQLPSAEDGVV
+35 TEYVAQIGATKYKTLQAAIDAVPASTPTTIDVLADLTPDTLNTVASADRQMAFTKADVNITLNLNNHTVTALGGEAIKINAANVTLTITNGTIENHATDKYSDGLYAYRESNNLNLTLTNVKIHSRTQGLAVQGLTSNSNVTINGGEIISSEELGIYYPPKSGTLTVNDAKIEGKTGIVVKGSNLIVKGDSEIIGVGDKVVPDHYYTGATDGSSSLTETGDAIYVESGYNDRDITVKIESGKLTSTNSYAIQYYDHAKPVSAKREISVTGGTFSDVSALGYLADGAKVTVKLAAETTKDVTIPAGANVTLDLNGYKLTNVSGHTITNNGNLTVTGNGTVDNITHAKAALYNNTGATATLNGGTFTRSAEAGTASPD
-49 TLESDTS
+49 
-56 ISAAALQ
+56 SANGNSWYTVKNYGTMTINSNTTITNTGSHS
-63 SAIANGLEIN
+63 SAIANGWYDASKAGS
-73 LNGKALTITSADTVS
+73 NGEPTRIAD
-88 VPEGKTVKF
+88 
-97 YNGTILNSTFT
+97 
-108 RGDLAAFAAGKDATL
+108 
-123 IVDNVTMNTTGS
+123 
-135 AFFPAGNA
+135 
-143 SAVTVTNS
+143 AV
-151 NITAGVY
+151 
-158 VIGTNASGNLSDN
+158 L
-171 VRITLKDS
+171 
-179 TLTSTCYQN
+179 
-188 NDRDTCTVMINVP
+188 
-201 GTMNIDNCKIYGGRQ
+201 
-216 VLFVRCGTAT
+216 
-226 VNNSTITLSNA
+226 
-237 YNGAGTYDSKD
+237 
-248 WSSGN
+248 
-253 EVPMGA
+253 
-259 VVVGNRTNST
+259 
-269 AYDTPAT
+269 
-276 CTLNN
+276 
-281 TTVTGGRVYT
+281 
-291 YQKDE
+291 
-296 IAVKLNITGNSTIN
+296 TIN
-310 GAFVNGDGEN
+310 GGNISG
-320 GKATIVTESGTYSDL
+320 GKIT
-335 ANAVAY
+335 
-341 AADGATIKLAGDVTV
+341 
-356 TKPIEVAKS
+356 
-365 MTLDLNGHVLT
+365 
-376 AATASNRSESN
+376 
-387 DVKNSAIWVTAEK
+387 VKNDDYGTLSITGGSLSQPLSGLYCIYNANVTS
-400 VNLTI
+400 I
-405 DGTTAR
+405 
-411 SGMTMGDTHDTNWM
+411 SGG
-425 TKVWGFVDLRE
+425 
-436 GSAGSTVTVNGGSY
+436 TVNGAVGSY
-450 TGSTCASDNYHY
+450 
-462 TALFTVGSESKLVLN
+462 
-477 NVIAETDERVVK
+477 
-489 ASACGEVIVS
+489 
-499 GGTYNITGIDAF
+499 
-511 LGAAFETKTASFTN
+511 
-525 MKLTAKYGGCV
+525 
-536 QVGNNATFENCEI
+536 
-549 KVTDIRT
+549 
-556 GEGTHLNCAVAVQY
+556 
-570 GGTATVKSGIYTAPY
+570 
-585 AAYVYSSGGTI
+585 
-596 NIENGT
+596 
-602 FTGVVRADA
+602 
-611 TTDATA
+611 
-617 TINIKNGSFNGE
+617 NGSVEGDLG
-629 IQKGAGAGNETIAI
+629 KLDI
-643 TGGTYTSDPSAYV
+643 TGGTYTDDPTDYV
-656 ASGAIA
+656 ASTAIA
-662 RKDSDAQ
+662 RKDGD
-669 YTVVAKSN
+669 TKFVVVKKAN
-677 LTSGVYT
+677 LTAGVYT

-691 APGYVSYKNSDDTYT
+691 APGYVSYKNSDNGTYT

-714 PGNTSSSTTKN
+714 PGNTSSTTTTN

-734 TDKTTGTVTETT
+734 TDKATGTVTTVT
-746 KNPDG
+746 KNTDG
-751 STTTVETRKDGS
+751 STTTVETKKDGS

-772 GSVGTVKSDANGN
+772 GSVGTVKTDANGN

-863 KTSVVTK
+863 KTSIVTK

-880 AQIKIVNNDKDFSD
+880 TQIKIVNNDKDFAD

-910 ELFNG
+910 ELFTG

>member
-73 LNGKALTITSADTVS
+73 LNGKTLTITSADTVS

-237 YNGAGTYDSKD
+237 YNDAGKYDSKD

-291 YQKDE
+291 YQKNE

-335 ANAVAY
+335 SALDYLADGANVTVKLAANTTKDAAISINGNVNLDLNGKTLTAY
-341 AADGATIKLAGDVTV
+341 TTNKICGLNVADGATLTVSDSGTNGKLTSQYTPISVSGTGKVIINSGTV
-356 TKPIEVAKS
+356 ESSNDYGIYA
-365 MTLDLNGHVLT
+365 LNGGT
-376 AATASNRSESN
+376 A
-387 DVKNSAIWVTAEK
+387 I
-400 VNLTI
+400 
-405 DGTTAR
+405 
-411 SGMTMGDTHDTNWM
+411 
-425 TKVWGFVDLRE
+425 
-436 GSAGSTVTVNGGSY
+436 VNGGTVTSKDAALSGNNT
-450 TGSTCASDNYHY
+450 TGNMN
-462 TALFTVGSESKLVLN
+462 FEIN
-477 NVIAETDERVVK
+477 
-489 ASACGEVIVS
+489 
-499 GGTYNITGIDAF
+499 GGT
-511 LGAAFETKTASFTN
+511 
-525 MKLTAKYGGCV
+525 LTANQGPAIYMPGQGNLTVTNGTLNGGISLRMG
-536 QVGNNATFENCEI
+536 QVNI
-549 KVTDIRT
+549 
-556 GEGTHLNCAVAVQY
+556 
-570 GGTATVKSGIYTAPY
+570 
-585 AAYVYSSGGTI
+585 SGGTI
-596 NIENGT
+596 NSIATGIDSPAQYYNFSGNAWLPDALYVFAGT
-602 FTGVVRADA
+602 YD
-611 TTDATA
+611 
-617 TINIKNGSFNGE
+617 
-629 IQKGAGAGNETIAI
+629 KGDVQHGNSLNLNI
-643 TGGTYTSDPSAYV
+643 TGGTFNCLNEQGSAVAIYDIGKVAQTANVTISGGTFTTNSTTRKAYQVLNLSDIGVTDPEAEYNNPDYVGKVNSSLTGGTYSADPSAYV
-656 ASGAIA
+656 
-662 RKDSDAQ
+662 
-669 YTVVAKSN
+669 V
-677 LTSGVYT
+677 
-684 SDPSSAL
+684 
-691 APGYVSYKNSDDTYT
+691 PGYVASYNGSTYT

-751 STTTVETRKDGS
+751 STTTVETKKDGS
-763 VTETNKTAG
+763 VTETNKTAN

-785 SEISASISAA
+785 TEISASISAA

-809 PVSVAPAASSAAAP
+809 PVSVAPAASPDAAP

-880 AQIKIVNNDKDFSD
+880 TQIKIVNNDKDFSD

-910 ELFNG
+910 ELFTG

-923 ESATTRGMVVT
+923 EAATTRGMVVT

-1016 NGIINGMDG
+1016 NGIINGMGG

-1039 AMFARYIHLAA
+1039 AMFARYIRLMS

>member
-22 SALAEERTPAEAE
+22 SAMADNGAEAGE
-35 QVATQLPSAEDGVV
+35 SAPADVPAAETEYVAQIGEVKYKTLQAAIDAVPASTPTTIDVLADLTPDTLNTVASADRQMAFTKADVNI
-49 TLESDTS
+49 TL
-56 ISAAALQ
+56 
-63 SAIANGLEIN
+63 N
-73 LNGKALTITSADTVS
+73 LNNHTVTALGGEAIKINAANVTLTITNGTIENHATDKCSDGLYAYRESNNLNLTLTNVKIHSRTQGLAVQGLTSNSNVTINGGEIISSEELGIYYPPKSGTLTVNDAKI
-88 VPEGKTVKF
+88 EGKTGIVVKGS
-97 YNGTILNSTFT
+97 N
-108 RGDLAAFAAGKDATL
+108 L
-123 IVDNVTMNTTGS
+123 IVKGDSEIIGVGDKVVPDHYYTGATDGS
-135 AFFPAGNA
+135 SSLTETGDAIYVESGYNDRDI
-143 SAVTVTNS
+143 TVK
-151 NITAGVY
+151 IE
-158 VIGTNASGNLSDN
+158 SG
-171 VRITLKDS
+171 K
-179 TLTSTCYQN
+179 LTST
-188 NDRDTCTVMINVP
+188 
-201 GTMNIDNCKIYGGRQ
+201 
-216 VLFVRCGTAT
+216 
-226 VNNSTITLSNA
+226 NSYAIQ
-237 YNGAGTYDSKD
+237 YYDHAKPVSAKREI
-248 WSSGN
+248 S
-253 EVPMGA
+253 
-259 VVVGNRTNST
+259 
-269 AYDTPAT
+269 
-276 CTLNN
+276 
-281 TTVTGGRVYT
+281 VTGGTFSDLSALDYLAESAKVT
-291 YQKDE
+291 
-296 IAVKLNITGNSTIN
+296 VKL
-310 GAFVNGDGEN
+310 
-320 GKATIVTESGTYSDL
+320 
-335 ANAVAY
+335 
-341 AADGATIKLAGDVTV
+341 AAETTKDVTIPAGANV
-356 TKPIEVAKS
+356 
-365 MTLDLNGHVLT
+365 TLDLNGHKLTNVSGHTITNNGNLTVTGSGMVDNITHAKAALYNNTGATATLNGGTFTRSAETGTANPNSANGNSWYTVKNYGTLTINNGVTVENKGSFSSAVVNGWYDASKIGTSSEPAHSADAVLT
-376 AATASNRSESN
+376 
-387 DVKNSAIWVTAEK
+387 I
-400 VNLTI
+400 
-405 DGTTAR
+405 
-411 SGMTMGDTHDTNWM
+411 
-425 TKVWGFVDLRE
+425 
-436 GSAGSTVTVNGGSY
+436 NGGS
-450 TGSTCASDNYHY
+450 
-462 TALFTVGSESKLVLN
+462 
-477 NVIAETDERVVK
+477 I
-489 ASACGEVIVS
+489 S
-499 GGTYNITGIDAF
+499 GGKITVKNDDYGVLNITG
-511 LGAAFETKTASFTN
+511 
-525 MKLTAKYGGCV
+525 
-536 QVGNNATFENCEI
+536 
-549 KVTDIRT
+549 
-556 GEGTHLNCAVAVQY
+556 
-570 GGTATVKSGIYTAPY
+570 
-585 AAYVYSSGGTI
+585 
-596 NIENGT
+596 GT
-602 FTGVVRADA
+602 FTQPLDGLYCIYNANV
-611 TTDATA
+611 TA
-617 TINIKNGSFNGE
+617 ISGGNVNGSVGNYNG
-629 IQKGAGAGNETIAI
+629 AI
-643 TGGTYTSDPSAYV
+643 TEANQCKFAISGGTYTSDPTAYV
-656 ASGAIA
+656 ADTHIA
-662 RKDSDAQ
+662 RKDGDAQ

-691 APGYVSYKNSDDTYT
+691 APGYVSYKNSDNSTYT

-751 STTTVETRKDGS
+751 STTTVETKKDGS

-785 SEISASISAA
+785 TEISASISAA
-795 DVNAAAKKNEPVAA
+795 DVSAAAKKNEPVAA
-809 PVSVAPAASSAAAP
+809 PVSVAPAASPAAAP

-910 ELFNG
+910 ELFTG

-1039 AMFARYIHLAA
+1039 AMFARYIRLMS

>member
-22 SALAEERTPAEAE
+22 SAMADVGTPAEAPAGE
-35 QVATQLPSAEDGVV
+35 STPTEAPAASNVAKIGDKEYATLAKAVEAAESGATITLLSDVTASTTIPAGKTITLDLNSKTLKAQTQVFDVYGNLTIKNGKVEVTDDAEAAAIWLNK
-49 TLESDTS
+49 TAKLTIESD
-56 ISAAALQ
+56 
-63 SAIANGLEIN
+63 AI
-73 LNGKALTITSADTVS
+73 VS
-88 VPEGKTVKF
+88 VPTSNFAIAFYSDCTAAELTVKGTLKGGNGLTVNGNIANPGNKVTVDGATIESEGHGIYQAGVSDIVVKNANITGSTAIEVRAGSMTIESGTFTATAAEYTCNPNGNGTTTEGAALAIAQHTTKKDISVTVNGGTFKGIKALNESNPQNNDPAPQVDLKVVGGTFNGDVSITDNGNTSITGGTFSDLSALGYLADGAKVTVKLAANTTKDVTIPAGTTVTLDLNGYKLTNASQDTIINNGTLTVIDSLGGGKVDNTTHGKAAIYNKGTVTLNAGTFERSAEAGVDKDNNGGNSF
-97 YNGTILNSTFT
+97 YTILNHGKMTVASGVTVNNNGHYSSLFENGYYDYKNKDGIANPELTINGGTFDGGLNTIKNDDDAVLTINGGTFT
-108 RGDLAAFAAGKDATL
+108 NYTQAAF
-123 IVDNVTMNTTGS
+123 
-135 AFFPAGNA
+135 
-143 SAVTVTNS
+143 
-151 NITAGVY
+151 
-158 VIGTNASGNLSDN
+158 
-171 VRITLKDS
+171 
-179 TLTSTCYQN
+179 QN
-188 NDRDTCTVMINVP
+188 H
-201 GTMNIDNCKIYGGRQ
+201 
-216 VLFVRCGTAT
+216 GTAT
-226 VNNSTITLSNA
+226 VNGGTFTADSWYSIDNCGCDATHDPGKLTIT
-237 YNGAGTYDSKD
+237 
-248 WSSGN
+248 
-253 EVPMGA
+253 
-259 VVVGNRTNST
+259 
-269 AYDTPAT
+269 
-276 CTLNN
+276 
-281 TTVTGGRVYT
+281 
-291 YQKDE
+291 
-296 IAVKLNITGNSTIN
+296 
-310 GAFVNGDGEN
+310 
-320 GKATIVTESGTYSDL
+320 
-335 ANAVAY
+335 
-341 AADGATIKLAGDVTV
+341 
-356 TKPIEVAKS
+356 
-365 MTLDLNGHVLT
+365 
-376 AATASNRSESN
+376 
-387 DVKNSAIWVTAEK
+387 
-400 VNLTI
+400 
-405 DGTTAR
+405 
-411 SGMTMGDTHDTNWM
+411 
-425 TKVWGFVDLRE
+425 
-436 GSAGSTVTVNGGSY
+436 
-450 TGSTCASDNYHY
+450 
-462 TALFTVGSESKLVLN
+462 
-477 NVIAETDERVVK
+477 
-489 ASACGEVIVS
+489 
-499 GGTYNITGIDAF
+499 
-511 LGAAFETKTASFTN
+511 
-525 MKLTAKYGGCV
+525 
-536 QVGNNATFENCEI
+536 
-549 KVTDIRT
+549 
-556 GEGTHLNCAVAVQY
+556 
-570 GGTATVKSGIYTAPY
+570 
-585 AAYVYSSGGTI
+585 
-596 NIENGT
+596 NGT
-602 FTGVVRADA
+602 FTGTLYVRSQFSDVSISGG
-611 TTDATA
+611 TFTG
-617 TINIKNGSFNGE
+617 NITKTGGSLSL
-629 IQKGAGAGNETIAI
+629 
-643 TGGTYTSDPSAYV
+643 TGGTYSVNPTAYV
-656 ASGAIA
+656 ADTHIA
-662 RKDSDAQ
+662 RKDGDAQ

-677 LTSGVYT
+677 LTAGVYT
-684 SDPSSAL
+684 SNPADFL

-751 STTTVETRKDGS
+751 STTTVETKKDGS
-763 VTETNKTAG
+763 VTETNKTAN

-785 SEISASISAA
+785 TEISANISAA
-795 DVNAAAKKNEPVAA
+795 DVSAAAKKNEPVAA
-809 PVSVAPAASSAAAP
+809 PVSVAPAASPAAAP

-880 AQIKIVNNDKDFSD
+880 TQIKIVNNDKDFSD

-910 ELFNG
+910 ELFTG

>member
-56 ISAAALQ
+56 ISADALQ

-73 LNGKALTITSADTVS
+73 LNGKTLTITSTDTVS

-108 RGDLAAFAAGKDATL
+108 RGDLAAFAADKYATL

-135 AFFPAGNA
+135 AFFPAGDA
-143 SAVTVTNS
+143 SAVTVANS

-188 NDRDTCTVMINVP
+188 DDRDTCTVMINVP

-237 YNGAGTYDSKD
+237 YNDAGGYDKKD
-248 WSSGN
+248 WGSGN
-253 EVPMGA
+253 DVPMGA

-291 YQKDE
+291 YQKNK
-296 IAVKLNITGNSTIN
+296 IAVKLNITGNSTID

-335 ANAVAY
+335 SALDYLANGAKVTVKL
-341 AADGATIKLAGDVTV
+341 AADTTV
-356 TKPIEVAKS
+356 DAIIPINRNVN
-365 MTLDLNGHVLT
+365 LDLNGKTLT
-376 AATASNRSESN
+376 TMKCGLSVVDGAT
-387 DVKNSAIWVTAEK
+387 
-400 VNLTI
+400 LTVSDSGTGGRLTSI
-405 DGTTAR
+405 GTPIRVDGTGSKAIIN
-411 SGMTMGDTHDTNWM
+411 SGTIESTDNYGIY
-425 TKVWGFVDLRE
+425 
-436 GSAGSTVTVNGGSY
+436 AGHNGAIIVNGGTVTSKDAALSGNNT
-450 TGSTCASDNYHY
+450 TGNMN
-462 TALFTVGSESKLVLN
+462 FEIN
-477 NVIAETDERVVK
+477 
-489 ASACGEVIVS
+489 
-499 GGTYNITGIDAF
+499 GGT
-511 LGAAFETKTASFTN
+511 
-525 MKLTAKYGGCV
+525 LTAKQGPAIYMPGQGKLTVTNGTLNGGISLRMG
-536 QVGNNATFENCEI
+536 QVNI
-549 KVTDIRT
+549 
-556 GEGTHLNCAVAVQY
+556 
-570 GGTATVKSGIYTAPY
+570 
-585 AAYVYSSGGTI
+585 SGGTI
-596 NIENGT
+596 NSISTRIDSPAKYYSFSGN
-602 FTGVVRADA
+602 AWLPDA
-611 TTDATA
+611 LYV
-617 TINIKNGSFNGE
+617 F
-629 IQKGAGAGNETIAI
+629 
-643 TGGTYTSDPSAYV
+643 GGTYTS
-656 ASGAIA
+656 
-662 RKDSDAQ
+662 KDAQ
-669 YTVVAKSN
+669 YGNSLN
-677 LTSGVYT
+677 LNITGGTFNCLNDQGSAIAIYDLGKLAQTANVTISGGTFTTNSTTRKAYQVLNLSDIGVTAPNEGYNNPDYVGKVNSSLT
-684 SDPSSAL
+684 GGTYSADPSKYV
-691 APGYVSYKNSDDTYT
+691 APGYVASYNGSTYT

-714 PGNTSSSTTKN
+714 PGNNNNSSSTTTKN

-751 STTTVETRKDGS
+751 STTTVETKKDGS
-763 VTETNKTAG
+763 VTETNKTAN

-785 SEISASISAA
+785 SEISANISAA
-795 DVNAAAKKNEPVAA
+795 DVSAAAKKNEPVAA
-809 PVSVAPAASSAAAP
+809 PVSVAPAASPAAAP

-910 ELFNG
+910 ELFTG

-1039 AMFARYIHLAA
+1039 AMFARYIRLMS

>member
-22 SALAEERTPAEAE
+22 SALADVGTPAEAPAGE
-35 QVATQLPSAEDGVV
+35 SAPTEPPVETKVAKVGDQEYATLAKAVEAAESG
-49 TLESDTS
+49 
-56 ISAAALQ
+56 A
-63 SAIANGLEIN
+63 
-73 LNGKALTITSADTVS
+73 TITL
-88 VPEGKTVKF
+88 
-97 YNGTILNSTFT
+97 LN
-108 RGDLAAFAAGKDATL
+108 DVAL
-123 IVDNVTMNTTGS
+123 
-135 AFFPAGNA
+135 
-143 SAVTVTNS
+143 
-151 NITAGVY
+151 
-158 VIGTNASGNLSDN
+158 
-171 VRITLKDS
+171 DS
-179 TLTSTCYQN
+179 TLTLDKN
-188 NDRDTCTVMINVP
+188 LI
-201 GTMNIDNCKIYGGRQ
+201 
-216 VLFVRCGTAT
+216 
-226 VNNSTITLSNA
+226 
-237 YNGAGTYDSKD
+237 
-248 WSSGN
+248 
-253 EVPMGA
+253 
-259 VVVGNRTNST
+259 
-269 AYDTPAT
+269 
-276 CTLNN
+276 
-281 TTVTGGRVYT
+281 
-291 YQKDE
+291 
-296 IAVKLNITGNSTIN
+296 
-310 GAFVNGDGEN
+310 
-320 GKATIVTESGTYSDL
+320 
-335 ANAVAY
+335 
-341 AADGATIKLAGDVTV
+341 
-356 TKPIEVAKS
+356 
-365 MTLDLNGHVLT
+365 LDLNGHVISNGNNLGTNYLVKVANGAEVSIIGNKENSSINDTRTNSTGTIT
-376 AATASNRSESN
+376 AIC
-387 DVKNSAIWVTAEK
+387 VFG
-400 VNLTI
+400 NLTV
-405 DGTTAR
+405 DGAELTISR
-411 SGMTMGDTHDTNWM
+411 G
-425 TKVWGFVDLRE
+425 
-436 GSAGSTVTVNGGSY
+436 VNG
-450 TGSTCASDNYHY
+450 
-462 TALFTVGSESKLVLN
+462 
-477 NVIAETDERVVK
+477 IA
-489 ASACGEVIVS
+489 
-499 GGTYNITGIDAF
+499 
-511 LGAAFETKTASFTN
+511 
-525 MKLTAKYGGCV
+525 
-536 QVGNNATFENCEI
+536 I
-549 KVTDIRT
+549 KVDES
-556 GEGTHLNCAVAVQY
+556 GADKLGKL
-570 GGTATVKSGIYTAPY
+570 TVKSGKI
-585 AAYVYSSGGTI
+585 SSTQAIQNWGITTI
-596 NIENGT
+596 DGGT
-602 FTGVVRADA
+602 FTGDVGSHAYSNIGGDLTINDGIFNGPVYSAQLKYGGWPTASAKTKIVNGTFNGLVAEYYDDGTNGLQPVERSDKPAGDVNCKVTISGGTFSDLSALDYLADDANVIVKLAADTTKDVTIPAGA
-611 TTDATA
+611 TVTLDLNGKTLTNVSGHTITNNGNLTVTGSGTVDNITHAKAALYNNTGATA
-617 TINIKNGSFNGE
+617 TLNGGTFTRSAETGTANPNSANGNSWYTVKNYGTLTINNGVTVENKGSFSSAVVNGWYDASKIGTSSEPAHNADAVLTINGGSISGGKITVKNDDYGVLNITGGTFTQPLDGLYCIYNANVTAISGGNVNGSVGNYNG
-629 IQKGAGAGNETIAI
+629 AI
-643 TGGTYTSDPSAYV
+643 TEANQCKFAISGGTYTSDPTAYV
-656 ASGAIA
+656 ADTHIA
-662 RKDSDAQ
+662 RKDGDAQ

-677 LTSGVYT
+677 LTAGVYT

-691 APGYVSYKNSDDTYT
+691 APGYVSYKNSDNTYT

-714 PGNTSSSTTKN
+714 PGNNNNSSSTTTKN

-751 STTTVETRKDGS
+751 STTTVETKKDGS
-763 VTETNKTAG
+763 VTETNKTAN

-785 SEISASISAA
+785 SEISANISAA
-795 DVNAAAKKNEPVAA
+795 DVSAAAKKNEPVAA
-809 PVSVAPAASSAAAP
+809 PVSVAPAASPAAAP

-910 ELFNG
+910 ELFTG

-923 ESATTRGMVVT
+923 EAATTRGMVVT

-1039 AMFARYIHLAA
+1039 AMFARYIRLMS

>member
-1 MKRKLCSVLLA
+1 MKKKLCSILLA
-12 LCMVLTLLPV
+12 LTMVLTLLPV

-73 LNGKALTITSADTVS
+73 LNGKTLTITSADTVS

-237 YNGAGTYDSKD
+237 YNDAGKYDSKD

-291 YQKDE
+291 YQKNE

-335 ANAVAY
+335 SALGYLADGANVTVKLAADTTKDAAISINGNVNLDLNGKTLTAY
-341 AADGATIKLAGDVTV
+341 TTNKICGLNVADGATLTISDSGTNGKLTSQYTPISVSGTGKVIINSGTV
-356 TKPIEVAKS
+356 ES
-365 MTLDLNGHVLT
+365 
-376 AATASNRSESN
+376 SN
-387 DVKNSAIWVTAEK
+387 DYGIYALN
-400 VNLTI
+400 
-405 DGTTAR
+405 DGTAI
-411 SGMTMGDTHDTNWM
+411 
-425 TKVWGFVDLRE
+425 
-436 GSAGSTVTVNGGSY
+436 VNGGTVTSKDAALSGNNT
-450 TGSTCASDNYHY
+450 TGNMN
-462 TALFTVGSESKLVLN
+462 FEIN
-477 NVIAETDERVVK
+477 
-489 ASACGEVIVS
+489 
-499 GGTYNITGIDAF
+499 GGT
-511 LGAAFETKTASFTN
+511 LTAEQGPAIY
-525 MKLTAKYGGCV
+525 MPGQGKLTVTNGTLNGGISLRMG
-536 QVGNNATFENCEI
+536 QVNI
-549 KVTDIRT
+549 
-556 GEGTHLNCAVAVQY
+556 
-570 GGTATVKSGIYTAPY
+570 
-585 AAYVYSSGGTI
+585 SGGTI
-596 NIENGT
+596 NSISAGIDSPAEYYSFSGNAWLPDALYVFGGT
-602 FTGVVRADA
+602 YLSEDA
-611 TTDATA
+611 
-617 TINIKNGSFNGE
+617 
-629 IQKGAGAGNETIAI
+629 QYGNSLNLNI
-643 TGGTYTSDPSAYV
+643 TGGTFNCLNDQGSAIAIYDLGKLAQTANVTISGGTFTTNSTTRKAYQVLNLSDIGVTAPKEGYNNPDYVGKVNSSLTGGTYSADPSKYV
-656 ASGAIA
+656 
-662 RKDSDAQ
+662 
-669 YTVVAKSN
+669 
-677 LTSGVYT
+677 
-684 SDPSSAL
+684 
-691 APGYVSYKNSDDTYT
+691 APGYVASYNGSTYT

-734 TDKTTGTVTETT
+734 TDKTTGTVTA
-746 KNPDG
+746 
-751 STTTVETRKDGS
+751 TTT
-763 VTETNKTAG
+763 TAN
-772 GSVGTVKSDANGN
+772 GSVGTVKTDANG
-785 SEISASISAA
+785 STEISASISAA
-795 DVNAAAKKNEPVAA
+795 DVKAAEQKNA
-809 PVSVAPAASSAAAP
+809 PVIAPITVTPAASSAAAP
-823 VIKLSVPA
+823 IIKLSVPA
-831 SAGEVSVVIP
+831 NAGEVAVAIP
-841 VTNAQQGTVA
+841 VVNAKQGTVA
-851 IKVNPDGTEEII
+851 VKVNPDGTEEII
-863 KTSVVTK
+863 KTAVVTEN
-870 DGVVLGVKGS
+870 GLVLGVKGS
-880 AQIKIVNNDKDFSD
+880 MQIKVINNDKSFVD
-894 TVGHWAESD
+894 TVGHWAASD

-915 TAPQTFSP
+915 TAPALFSP
-923 ESATTRGMVVT
+923 EASMTRGMVVT
-934 VLARLAGES
+934 VIARLAGEN

-950 YDKGCAWAVT
+950 YDKGCAWAVA

-971 TVTREQLAAM
+971 SITREQLAAM
-981 LYRYFGSPAVS
+981 LYRYCGSPAAS
-992 GSLSFADASSVSEY
+992 GSLSTYADAASVS
-1006 AHDAM
+1006 AFASDAM

-1039 AMFARYIHLAA
+1039 AMFARYIRLAA
-1050 TK
+1050 AK